1 MNLPGGYFDA
11 EGEALTVSNQVEF
24 TAESAARAAQRV
36 DGGFLWSFF

>member
-24 TAESAARAAQRV
+24 AAESAA
-36 DGGFLWSFF
+36 